1 MRKLCSLVL
10 GEHFREENSL
20 QYSIVMPY
28 KETDKKMFNDCLDS
42 LNNQTFKDFEV
53 LFIHDGDSN
62 LHDEIKNIN
71 FNYKVLESTVSSN
84 PQYYRNRGIKEAMGE
99 YILFMD
105 SDDYLH
111 PNSLSYAN
119 EIINEEHDF
128 VVKLGVKNTHYTKSL
143 TFKENTRSFYKPET
157 SEKLRKLLTDI
168 NKENVSNS
176 EFINKL
182 YELELVKHSY
192 NNIKQNKFLDNI
204 NYRLKSNGLII
215 NRQFIIDHELEFDTT
230 NSLYG
235 DIPFV
240 IRLYNLV
247 DRIKQTKVKLYF
259 KLIHNDSISYP
270 SHTQKFKET
279 KSYYKLLAYD
289 KALNY
294 CPNLNLA
301 RKLKG
306 FATREYLYYVCK
318 SEDFRNSFNN
328 VKPIYSILR
337 DLLNKPSK
345 RLKINVRHKLEINAI
360 KNREYRKAYNKSR
373 RRVKLYNTYKF
384 LKPKNERYR
393 KKVIQK
399 NIFTKLPIRKDLVV
413 YESFLGKNYSD
424 SPKAIFEYLKS
435 SDSDKFKH
443 VWILNNKDIL
453 EDYPILND
461 ENVKII
467 DRFSWEYFYYV
478 TVAKYFILN
487 MRQPKWLVKKKDQ
500 TILSTW
506 HGTPL
511 KRLVFDMD
519 NVTSASKSY
528 KQDFYQQSR
537 NWDYLIAA
545 NKYSEQIFERAF
557 KYPTSNILTYG
568 YPRNDILSNY
578 NQEYKNKVKQKLNIP
593 TDKKVVLY
601 APTWRDDEYHGV
613 GQYKFSLNLDLEQM
627 RQELGEEYI
636 VLLRMHYFIS
646 DRLDI
651 SEYEGFAFDFSKY
664 NDVND
669 LYIVSDILITDY
681 SSVFFDYANLKRPI
695 LFYTYDLDK
704 YKDELRGFYI
714 DMEKDL
720 PGPLL
725 FDSLEVINNIKNI
738 EVVNNNYKER
748 YEAFYNKFCLLDD
761 GKATKRVVEKVIK

>member
-1 MRKLCSLVL
+1 
-10 GEHFREENSL
+10 
-20 QYSIVMPY
+20 
-28 KETDKKMFNDCLDS
+28 
-42 LNNQTFKDFEV
+42 
-53 LFIHDGDSN
+53 
-62 LHDEIKNIN
+62 
-71 FNYKVLESTVSSN
+71 
-84 PQYYRNRGIKEAMGE
+84 
-99 YILFMD
+99 
-105 SDDYLH
+105 
-111 PNSLSYAN
+111 
-119 EIINEEHDF
+119 
-128 VVKLGVKNTHYTKSL
+128 
-143 TFKENTRSFYKPET
+143 
-157 SEKLRKLLTDI
+157 
-168 NKENVSNS
+168 
-176 EFINKL
+176 
-182 YELELVKHSY
+182 
-192 NNIKQNKFLDNI
+192 
-204 NYRLKSNGLII
+204 
-215 NRQFIIDHELEFDTT
+215 
-230 NSLYG
+230 
-235 DIPFV
+235 
-240 IRLYNLV
+240 
-247 DRIKQTKVKLYF
+247 
-259 KLIHNDSISYP
+259 
-270 SHTQKFKET
+270 
-279 KSYYKLLAYD
+279 
-289 KALNY
+289 
-294 CPNLNLA
+294 
-301 RKLKG
+301 
-306 FATREYLYYVCK
+306 
-318 SEDFRNSFNN
+318 
-328 VKPIYSILR
+328 
-337 DLLNKPSK
+337 
-345 RLKINVRHKLEINAI
+345 
-360 KNREYRKAYNKSR
+360 
-373 RRVKLYNTYKF
+373 
-384 LKPKNERYR
+384 
-393 KKVIQK
+393 
-399 NIFTKLPIRKDLVV
+399 
-413 YESFLGKNYSD
+413 ESFLGKNYSD

-467 DRFSWEYFYYV
+467 NRFSWEYFYYV

-487 MRQPKWLVKKKDQ
+487 MRQPKWLVKKKNQ

-593 TDKKVVLY
+593 TDKKVILY

-725 FDSLEVINNIKNI
+725 FDSSEVINNIKNI

-748 YEAFYNKFCLLDD
+748 YESFYNKFCLLDD